1 MTYFCSWWTWTCMEP
16 ADRRTVIFVITFS
29 AASLWKSDGQSAL
42 LWVRSCFF
50 PHKPDFNSSSV
61 ESCLNCIQL
70 IILLLRIF
78 PVSGRVIHLYPSQ
91 LTPAWWHMTAS
102 AWVSTDWL
110 ISPLALPLWD
120 NGNEW
125 QHVQRVSK
133 ALHAT
138 LAATSGALARSTAPL
153 PLRAHVQQDA
163 FWQLHQNLHD
173 RTCTFFSCAIL
184 MNTLCEGQCD
194 ESARWG
200 LNNGIII
207 LWVLVLVS
215 PLSLLFHGIRV
226 RSVM

>member
-1 MTYFCSWWTWTCMEP
+1 MRGARRQEDGYLCHHFFCCITLEIWWAVSSP
-16 ADRRTVIFVITFS
+16 P
-29 AASLWKSDGQSAL
+29 SLIML
-42 LWVRSCFF
+42 FP
-50 PHKPDFNSSSV
+50 PHKPDLNSSSV

-125 QHVQRVSK
+125 QHVQRFSK

-138 LAATSGALARSTAPL
+138 LAATSGGLARSTAPL

-173 RTCTFFSCAIL
+173 ILALFFYLALFWWIRFVKGSA
-184 MNTLCEGQCD
+184 MNQPDG
-194 ESARWG
+194 
-200 LNNGIII
+200 
-207 LWVLVLVS
+207 V
-215 PLSLLFHGIRV
+215 
-226 RSVM
+226 